1 MNKLT
6 EKNAVVKM
14 TILFTVL
21 YMVSY
26 LTRINYGAV
35 ISELVEAENLQK
47 SAASLALT
55 ASAVTYGV
63 GQLVSGFLGDRVN
76 PKKLIFSGLIVTMLM
91 NAAIPFCTATWQ
103 MASLWA
109 VNGLAQAFMWPPLVK
124 LMTSLF
130 TENDYKKSCTYV
142 SWGASIGTILVY
154 AFSPLCIHIA
164 GWRSVFALSALC
176 AAAMALVWMK
186 KCPNIC
192 GENVKKA
199 TETHSRMNGKTA
211 VIIAVIMLVIAL
223 QGVLRD
229 GVTTWMPSYISETF
243 NLSNKT
249 AILTGVILP
258 VFSIATLQFVSWIYR
273 KFVKNELFL
282 AGIWFAV
289 GFASAAAL
297 YFTSGAS
304 AAVSVLLAAILEGS
318 MHGVNIMMTCMVPPY
333 FGKYG
338 KISLISGTLNFCT
351 YVGSAVSGVGL
362 AAFSEKYEWS
372 GTLVLW
378 SVIALAGFLI
388 CLGICGIWNRLKKNA
403 V

>member
-6 EKNAVVKM
+6 AKNAVIKM
-14 TILFTVL
+14 TVLFTVL

-35 ISELVEAENLQK
+35 ISELVEAEGLQK

-63 GQLVSGFLGDRVN
+63 GQLISGFLGDRLN

-91 NAAIPFCTATWQ
+91 NMAIPFCGNTRQ
-103 MASLWA
+103 MAAAWA

-130 TENDYKKSCTYV
+130 TESDYKKSCTYV

-154 AFSPLCIHIA
+154 ALSPLCIHFA
-164 GWRSVFALSALC
+164 GWKSVFALSAGC
-176 AAAMALVWMK
+176 AAVMAAVWLK

-192 GENVKKA
+192 GESAKA
-199 TETHSRMNGKTA
+199 QENSHSHMTWKTA
-211 VIIAVIMLVIAL
+211 VIIAVIMLAIAL

-258 VFSIATLQFVSWIYR
+258 IFSIATLQFVSWIYR
-273 KFVKNELFL
+273 KYVKNELLL

-289 GFASAAAL
+289 GFAAAAAL

-304 AAVSVLLAAILEGS
+304 AAVSVMLAAILEGS

-338 KISLISGTLNFCT
+338 KISFISGTLNFCT

-362 AAFSEKYEWS
+362 AAVSERYEWS
-372 GTLVLW
+372 GTLILW
-378 SVIALAGFLI
+378 SAIAFAGLLI
-388 CLGICGIWNRLKKNA
+388 CFGICGVWNKLKKND
-403 V
+403 